1 MNVSVVIV
9 AAGKGKR
16 LGGVDKAFIK
26 IKGKPI
32 LFYSVEKFLSVPEVS
47 EIVVVVNSQNE
58 SKARAFLKNSG
69 IRFATG
75 GKTRAES
82 VRNGVNETSGEFV
95 MIHDAARPFITKSLI
110 LKLIEEIKSS
120 DAVIPVL
127 PVKPT
132 IKEVENGFVKRTLP
146 REKLFTVQTPQI
158 FKKEK
163 LLKAYK
169 LVPLEGATDE
179 AMLVERIGGTVKTVR
194 GIEENI
200 KITTPFDLIL
210 LKSIMEKWKE

>member
-1 MNVSVVIV
+1 MDVSVVIV

-26 IKGKPI
+26 LKGKPI
-32 LFYSVEKFLSVPEVS
+32 LLYSVEKFLSVPEVF
-47 EIVVVVNSQNE
+47 EIVVVVSSQNK
-58 SKARAFLKNSG
+58 SKAKTLFKNSG
-69 IRFATG
+69 IRFAIG
-75 GKTRAES
+75 GETRAES
-82 VRNGVNETSGEFV
+82 VRNGVRKTSGKFV
-95 MIHDAARPFITKSLI
+95 MIHDAARPFVTKGLI
-110 LKLIEEIKSS
+110 LKLIEEVKFS

-132 IKEVENGFVKRTLP
+132 IKEVENNYVKRTLD
-146 REKLFTVQTPQI
+146 RGKLFAVQTPQI
-158 FKKEK
+158 FKREK
-163 LLKAYK
+163 LIKAYES
-169 LVPLEGATDE
+169 VPLEGATDE
-179 AMLVERIGGTVKTVR
+179 AMLIERIGGTVKTVK

>member
-75 GKTRAES
+75 GETRAES
-82 VRNGVNETSGEFV
+82 VRNGVNKTSGEFV
-95 MIHDAARPFITKSLI
+95 MIHDAVRPFITKSLI

-169 LVPLEGATDE
+169 LVPIEGATDE

>member
-1 MNVSVVIV
+1 MNVSVVVV

-16 LGGVDKAFIK
+16 LGGVDKAFVK
-26 IKGKPI
+26 LKGKPI
-32 LFYSVEKFLSVPEVS
+32 LLYSVEKFLSVPEIS
-47 EIVVVVNSQNE
+47 EIVIVVNSQNE
-58 SKARAFLKNSG
+58 PKAKALLKNSK
-69 IRFATG
+69 IKFAKG

-82 VRNGVNETSGEFV
+82 VRNGVEKTSGEFV
-95 MIHDAARPFITKSLI
+95 MIHDAARPFITKNLI
-110 LKLIEEIKSS
+110 LELIEEIKFY

-132 IKEVENGFVKRTLP
+132 IKEVEDGFVKRTLP
-146 REKLFTVQTPQI
+146 REKLFTVQTPQV

-163 LLKAYK
+163 LLKAYES
-169 LVPLEGATDE
+169 VPLEGATDE
-179 AMLVERIGGTVKTVR
+179 AMLIERLGGTVKAVK

-200 KITTPFDLIL
+200 KVTTPFDLIL